1 MIKSKPHQFY
11 SFLKK
16 WLINTIFISPLTF
29 LQFYWSMGTFSD
41 RMSSGCLECLFA
53 EDALFMSVITGIFL
67 SVIFCSF
74 SFIKRI
80 LIKIGIEFILL
91 IFVWLFWNY
100 SIFVDRESSWST
112 YDFNAEIQY
121 TISLSF
127 FPVFFLGCL
136 CISLLHYQEIKARFV
151 SYKNKHH

>member
-1 MIKSKPHQFY
+1 MEQSRPNRFY
-11 SFLKK
+11 SVLKRMAINAFL
-16 WLINTIFISPLTF
+16 ISVITF
-29 LQFYWSMGTFSD
+29 VQFYWSMGSFSD
-41 RMSSGCLECLFA
+41 HISSGYLECLFA

-67 SVIFCSF
+67 SVIFSLF
-74 SFIKRI
+74 SFVKRM

-91 IFVWLFWNY
+91 VFVWLFWNY

-127 FPVFFLGCL
+127 FPVLFLGCL
-136 CISLLHYQEIKARFV
+136 CISLLHYQEIKARFI

>member
-1 MIKSKPHQFY
+1 MKQSKSHRFY
-11 SFLKK
+11 SFLKRLSINAV
-16 WLINTIFISPLTF
+16 LISVITIV
-29 LQFYWSMGTFSD
+29 QFYWSMGTFSD
-41 RMSSGCLECLFA
+41 RISSGCLECLFA

-67 SVIFCSF
+67 SVIFSLF
-74 SFIKRI
+74 SFIKRV

-91 IFVWLFWNY
+91 VFVWLFWNY

-127 FPVFFLGCL
+127 FPVLFLGCL
-136 CISLLHYQEIKARFV
+136 CISLLHYQEIRARFI

>member
-1 MIKSKPHQFY
+1 
-11 SFLKK
+11 
-16 WLINTIFISPLTF
+16 
-29 LQFYWSMGTFSD
+29 
-41 RMSSGCLECLFA
+41 
-53 EDALFMSVITGIFL
+53 MSVITGIFL
-67 SVIFCSF
+67 SVIFCLF

-127 FPVFFLGCL
+127 FPVLFLGCL